1 MTDRIDLI
9 KIVSILST
17 HYSIQI
23 GVDGNY
29 VGMFDSIGDVPYKYL
44 TMEVKCVYPGIV
56 EKKDEEAIDGVT
68 GLSPVSRRAVIRIDL
83 NNDGGYE
90 E

>member
-9 KIVSILST
+9 KIINILST

-29 VGMFDSIGDVPYKYL
+29 VGMFDNIGDIPYKYL
-44 TMEVKCVYPGIV
+44 TMEVKCIYPGIV
-56 EKKDEEAIDGVT
+56 EKKEEPIDGVT
-68 GLSPVSRRAVIRIDL
+68 GLSPVSHRAVTHIDL
-83 NNDGGYE
+83 IYDEGYE

>member
-1 MTDRIDLI
+1 MDLI
-9 KIVSILST
+9 KIVDILST

-29 VGMFDSIGDVPYKYL
+29 VGMFDKIDDIPYKYL
-44 TMEVKCVYPGIV
+44 TMKVKCVYPGIV
-56 EKKDEEAIDGVT
+56 EKKGESVNGIT
-68 GLSPVSRRAVIRIDL
+68 GLTSVSHIAVTRIDL
-83 NNDGGYE
+83 INDGEYE

>member
-1 MTDRIDLI
+1 MVDRIDLI
-9 KIVSILST
+9 KIIDILST

-29 VGMFDSIGDVPYKYL
+29 VGMFDNVGDIPYKYL
-44 TMEVKCVYPGIV
+44 TMKVKCVYPGII
-56 EKKDEEAIDGVT
+56 EKKEESIDGVT
-68 GLSPVSRRAVIRIDL
+68 GLTPVSHRAVTRIDL
-83 NNDGGYE
+83 IDDGEYE